1 MLFRNLLQLPEI
13 LLFLPLPFMLY
24 YGNAA
29 IDIHMHDTY
38 FVIGQAGYAAL
49 LLAFPQLFT
58 SWIIHVLLRRKA
70 LLSAKWRWAQVAI
83 TLLCPLVVGI
93 FANTLLE
100 YGMPGMAGMPR
111 RYYDYGAFSNIQTRY
126 MLLFIF
132 ALVFILSQLVFWI
145 AGAVLL
151 IRRPSR

>member
-1 MLFRNLLQLPEI
+1 MSFRNLFRLPEL

-29 IDIHMHDTY
+29 IDIHMLDTY

-49 LLAFPQLFT
+49 LLVFPLLFT
-58 SWIIHVLLRRKA
+58 SWIIHVLLHRKA
-70 LLSAKWRWAQVAI
+70 LLSAKWRWAQVI
-83 TLLCPLVVGI
+83 VTLLCPLAAGI
-93 FANTLLE
+93 ILNNSSLE
-100 YGMPGMAGMPR
+100 GMAGMPR
-111 RYYDYGAFSNIQTRY
+111 RYYDYNAYYN
-126 MLLFIF
+126 LLTQYKLMIVC
-132 ALVFILSQLVFWI
+132 ALVFLLSQLLFWI

>member
-1 MLFRNLLQLPEI
+1 MSFRNLFRLPEL

-24 YGNAA
+24 EGNSA

-38 FVIGQAGYAAL
+38 WVIGQAGYAAL
-49 LLAFPQLFT
+49 LLVFPLLFT

-70 LLSAKWRWAQVAI
+70 LLSAKWRWAQVVI
-83 TLLCPLVVGI
+83 TLLCPLAVSI
-93 FANTLLE
+93 LSNNFSLE
-100 YGMPGMAGMPR
+100 GMAGMPR
-111 RYYDYGAFSNIQTRY
+111 RYYDYNPY
-126 MLLFIF
+126 YNLLTQHKLMILC
-132 ALVFILSQLVFWI
+132 ALVFLLSQLVFWI